1 MYNGSGDIMDL
12 LNSKYIILE
21 IIPTSLKRETG
32 EVVQLSALKL
42 DGIKLIDRFDYRLN
56 EEKVPIHDFIDMCSY
71 DKESFTYVSD
81 TDTILEEFKNWIQDY
96 PLLIIDNE
104 YTKNYLSSIPN
115 PKESIFKY
123 LDILNDDKAIDKM
136 ISKYQLEPSNYIADL
151 LYEAL
156 IQEL

>member
-32 EVVQLSALKL
+32 EVVQLLALKL

-56 EEKVPIHDFIDMCSY
+56 EEKVPIKDFIDMCSY

-123 LDILNDDKAIDKM
+123 LDILNDDKVIDKM
-136 ISKYQLEPSNYIADL
+136 ISKYQLEPSNYIVDL

>member
-1 MYNGSGDIMDL
+1 MI
-12 LNSKYIILE
+12 
-21 IIPTSLKRETG
+21 
-32 EVVQLSALKL
+32 Q
-42 DGIKLIDRFDYRLN
+42 
-56 EEKVPIHDFIDMCSY
+56 
-71 DKESFTYVSD
+71 
-81 TDTILEEFKNWIQDY
+81 ILEEFKNWIQDY

-123 LDILNDDKAIDKM
+123 LDILNDDKVIDKM
-136 ISKYQLEPSNYIADL
+136 ISKYQLEPSNYIVDL

>member
-56 EEKVPIHDFIDMCSY
+56 EEKVPIKDFIDMCSY
-71 DKESFTYVSD
+71 DKECQMAAA
-81 TDTILEEFKNWIQDY
+81 E
-96 PLLIIDNE
+96 
-104 YTKNYLSSIPN
+104 
-115 PKESIFKY
+115 
-123 LDILNDDKAIDKM
+123 
-136 ISKYQLEPSNYIADL
+136 
-151 LYEAL
+151 
-156 IQEL
+156 

>member
-1 MYNGSGDIMDL
+1 MDL

-42 DGIKLIDRFDYRLN
+42 DGIKLIDRFDYRLV
-56 EEKVPIHDFIDMCSY
+56 EEKVPIHDFIHMCSY
-71 DKESFTYVSD
+71 DKENFTYVTD
-81 TDTILEEFKNWIQDY
+81 TDTILKEYKNWNQDY
-96 PLLIIDNE
+96 PLLIIDNQ
-104 YTKNYLSSIPN
+104 YTRNYLTDISN
-115 PKESIFKY
+115 VKESVFHY
-123 LDILNDDKAIDKM
+123 LDILNDDKAIDNM
-136 ISKYQLEPSNYIADL
+136 ISKYHLEPSNYIVDL

>member
-1 MYNGSGDIMDL
+1 MDL

-42 DGIKLIDRFDYRLN
+42 DGIKLIDRFDYRLV

-71 DKESFTYVSD
+71 DISNV
-81 TDTILEEFKNWIQDY
+81 
-96 PLLIIDNE
+96 
-104 YTKNYLSSIPN
+104 
-115 PKESIFKY
+115 KESIFHY
-123 LDILNDDKAIDKM
+123 LDILNDDKAIDNM
-136 ISKYQLEPSNYIADL
+136 ISKYHLEPSNYIVDL

-156 IQEL
+156 IHEL